1 MLRLDLFLERPDAE
15 RVLNTLRKLND
26 CGLDYAVTGGIALE
40 PALGSQ
46 FGRRRPFN
54 DIDLVVSN
62 FNILP
67 SSLGLRFL
75 ISHVHPGRPTGKL
88 AIQLVDQ
95 EQRVRIDVFSA
106 CGATM
111 ERVRLATIGNMSVT
125 VVAVE
130 DLACRFA
137 SEMMCY
143 SRGDLVPPKCAD
155 DHSRAK
161 QIVDKNLVEKAW
173 QDQRREI
180 DPQTYAE
187 ASVQID
193 EALKMGSGSLAKPIY
208 STDTETACPHC
219 HDSEQFRVA
228 TSEEIIA
235 ILGYR

>member
-1 MLRLDLFLERPDAE
+1 MLRLDLFLERPDVE

-46 FGRRRPFN
+46 LGRRRPFN
-54 DIDLVVSN
+54 DIDLVVSSL
-62 FNILP
+62 NILP
-67 SSLGLRFL
+67 SALGLRFL
-75 ISHVHPGRPTGKL
+75 ISHVHPRRPIGKL
-88 AIQLVDQ
+88 AIQLVDP

-111 ERVRLATIGNMSVT
+111 ERVRLATIGNMSVK

-143 SRGDLVPPKCAD
+143 CRGDPVPPKCAK

-161 QIVDKNLVEKAW
+161 QIVDKNLVERAW

-180 DPQTYAE
+180 DPQTYR
-187 ASVQID
+187 
-193 EALKMGSGSLAKPIY
+193 
-208 STDTETACPHC
+208 ST
-219 HDSEQFRVA
+219 R
-228 TSEEIIA
+228 
-235 ILGYR
+235 L